1 MDAEVYTLQQ
11 LNCLIKNEINSS
23 FTQPLCFTAEIN
35 SLSVNRSGH
44 AYLDLIEKSENGD
57 SIVAQLRATIWAGNF
72 RMLKPYFESVTG
84 QPLRAGIKI
93 MARGQVS
100 FHEVYGLSV
109 NITGIMPEY
118 TVGELALQR
127 KQTIDHLTQDGVIDI
142 NKSLS
147 LPMLI
152 KNVAVISSPNA
163 AGYGDFVNQLNN
175 NRHGYKFFTFLFEA
189 SMQGDEV
196 ENSII
201 YQLERIA
208 RVAHHFDCI
217 ALIRGGGSKADL
229 SCFDKYNLCFNLCQ
243 VPLPVITG
251 IGHDRDE
258 SVADIVANTAL
269 KTPTAV
275 AQFIIDR
282 AEHCERMVD
291 EQVQRIKNSLRNY
304 VQRRRANLERVEQ
317 KILSNMRLCIQRNQ
331 NKLDS
336 TVRSIGMKMKGT
348 INQRLLQIDNIAAK
362 VEANNPENILRKGYS
377 YTMHN
382 GKPVLD
388 ANELSEGDTI
398 KTVFYNGTA
407 ESTVTYTDN

>member
-1 MDAEVYTLQQ
+1 M
-11 LNCLIKNEINSS
+11 
-23 FTQPLCFTAEIN
+23 
-35 SLSVNRSGH
+35 
-44 AYLDLIEKSENGD
+44 
-57 SIVAQLRATIWAGNF
+57 
-72 RMLKPYFESVTG
+72 
-84 QPLRAGIKI
+84 
-93 MARGQVS
+93 
-100 FHEVYGLSV
+100 
-109 NITGIMPEY
+109 
-118 TVGELALQR
+118 
-127 KQTIDHLTQDGVIDI
+127 
-142 NKSLS
+142 
-147 LPMLI
+147 
-152 KNVAVISSPNA
+152 
-163 AGYGDFVNQLNN
+163 
-175 NRHGYKFFTFLFEA
+175 
-189 SMQGDEV
+189 
-196 ENSII
+196 
-201 YQLERIA
+201 
-208 RVAHHFDCI
+208 
-217 ALIRGGGSKADL
+217 
-229 SCFDKYNLCFNLCQ
+229 
-243 VPLPVITG
+243 PLPVITG

-317 KILSNMRLCIQRNQ
+317 KILSNMRLYIQRNQ

-362 VEANNPENILRKGYS
+362 VEANNPENILRKGFS

-388 ANELSEGDTI
+388 ANELTEGDTI

-407 ESTVTYTDN
+407 ESTVTYTDNSK